1 MRMSTIDVAYQRE
14 VILNKTQTGVFPISG
29 FLVSGQFLIKE
40 NRHNSRT
47 NDDIDMKLAPVT
59 RVDKRNKT
67 TSKKFDD
74 DGMSRNCDIITIF
87 SIYS

>member
-40 NRHNSRT
+40 NCHNSRT

-59 RVDKRNKT
+59 RVEKRNKT

>member
-87 SIYS
+87 PIYS